1 MGKVP
6 SICLFKEE
14 LATDGLIFYLHNDND
29 RLPLV
34 AGDPDP
40 PGEVAWVIYRSDQN
54 IQLAPLLK
62 RYLSLRVPGEL
73 IVQINFIGLSSLNHS
88 LTR

>member
-40 PGEVAWVIYRSDQN
+40 QCVVAWVIYRSFQYF
-54 IQLAPLLK
+54 QLAPLLK
-62 RYLSLRVPGEL
+62 RYLSFRLPGEL
-73 IVQINFIGLSSLNHS
+73 IAQINFIGLSSLNHV
-88 LTR
+88 LTS